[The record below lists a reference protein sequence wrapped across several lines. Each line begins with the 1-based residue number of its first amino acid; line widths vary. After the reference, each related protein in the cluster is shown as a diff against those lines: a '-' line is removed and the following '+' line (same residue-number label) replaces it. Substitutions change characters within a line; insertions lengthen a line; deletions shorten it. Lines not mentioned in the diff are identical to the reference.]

1 MDQVASYIQTISIV
15 ALPIMFAIIT
25 HEVMHGAV
33 ALRLGDDT
41 AQRAGRLTLNPI
53 SHIDLFGTL
62 ILPAIL
68 VFLHLPVFGYAKPV
82 PVDFSR
88 LRGGRSGMVK
98 VAAAGPLTNFAL
110 AILSAIA
117 LRWIATIHWSPDLL
131 RTVAQPLG
139 QMLYAS
145 VGVNVALGVFN
156 LFPLLPLDGGRV
168 LIGLL
173 PLPAA
178 RAFAQTERYGFLIL
192 LMLLSLGWVNPVIDP
207 IIRATLNLISRTLL

>member
-1 MDQVASYIQTISIV
+1 LEQIAGYIQTISIF

-25 HEVMHGAV
+25 HEVMHGVV

-41 AQRAGRLTLNPI
+41 ALRAGRLTLNPV
-53 SHIDLFGTL
+53 SHIDLFGTI

-88 LRGGRSGMVK
+88 LRGGRTGMIQ

-117 LRWIATIHWSPDLL
+117 IRIIVRIPWGGTLGFA
-131 RTVAQPLG
+131 VARPLA
-139 QMLYAS
+139 QMMLAS
-145 VGVNVALGVFN
+145 IGINVALGVFN

-168 LIGLL
+168 LAGLL
-173 PLPAA
+173 PLSAA
-178 RAFAQTERYGFLIL
+178 RAYARTERYGFLIL
-192 LMLLSLGWVNPVIDP
+192 VVLLYTNSVEAVIDP
-207 IIRATLNLISRTLL
+207 IINAITRVLL